1 MKNFI
6 LDVLYDLKK
15 LLQNLIH
22 AIFRILAGLLIIAV
36 CVFAD
41 ILCYIWMIPSMII
54 DGPRWWKIA
63 VGKDQAF
70 NAAIG
75 GFEDETL
82 SSRAARAHL
91 RGERWGCYLCKFLD
105 VVDKNHCKKSLGR

>member
-6 LDVLYDLKK
+6 LDAVYDLRK
-15 LLQNLIH
+15 LLQTILRT
-22 AIFRILAGLLIIAV
+22 IFRIAAGIVIIFV
-36 CVFAD
+36 CMIAD
-41 ILCYIWMIPSMII
+41 LLCYIWMIPSMII

-82 SSRAARAHL
+82 SSRAARSQL